1 MSLLCQ
7 PQEDLPAQFFPLS
20 SFFGIHW
27 DAVDNRP
34 EKKGSSRCLGIRL
47 APSYREA
54 NDSGYRS
61 SCSSGAIVVVACW
74 NAHSSA
80 LRKSY
85 SCLSCTSCT
94 RSNETKGCRHAIC

>member
-7 PQEDLPAQFFPLS
+7 PEEDLPAQFFPLS
-20 SFFGIHW
+20 SFFGTYS

-34 EKKGSSRCLGIRL
+34 EKGGVRGALGYRL
-47 APSYREA
+47 TPSYGEA

-61 SCSSGAIVVVACW
+61 GCSSGAIVVVACW

-85 SCLSCTSCT
+85 SC
-94 RSNETKGCRHAIC
+94 